1 MEAHQLL
8 SQAAEIFESLVQDR
22 DDGQQVFLA
31 IELLQEFGQNFDRA
45 FAVEILEIQEE
56 ANEVYLERYA
66 RMARK
71 IREYLAR

>member
-8 SQAAEIFESLVQDR
+8 SQAAEIFEGLQDR
-22 DDGQQVFLA
+22 DDGQQVFRA

-45 FAVEILEIQEE
+45 FAVEVLEIREE
-56 ANEVYLERYA
+56 ANEVYLERYV

>member
-1 MEAHQLL
+1 MEKLL
-8 SQAAEIFESLVQDR
+8 IESAEIFESVTSHDKE
-22 DDGQQVFLA
+22 DGRVFRA
-31 IELLQEFGQNFDRA
+31 FELLVEFGQNFDRA
-45 FAVEILEIQEE
+45 FAVEVLETREE